1 VYLLTKPKTCFSHR
15 TKILFDRI
23 LAHFSQVRI
32 KESREADLE
41 AQLLA
46 DRRALLEARAAA
58 EAAQSELHML
68 RLSHSRASGNARLE
82 CGARDTSSGPERGP
96 YSQAAHERP
105 REQEGGRLNGSERL
119 EGSGAHRAF
128 NNEAASRLEPV
139 HHYGAER
146 QHLEPHS
153 TSDRVTAAMAAAQ
166 AAIAERKALIEIARQ
181 ETSPLAKQTPKT
193 LAGETP
199 ASKPPGLPRPE
210 SGRGA
215 RMEPIHTGLRETSGM
230 AIGTSGMVEA
240 RGGFHNPS
248 ESSAVDASVSLGD
261 WGRGD
266 SRGVGASVNSR
277 PHAGV
282 PQGDRRLP
290 AWAES
295 SELQQGGQNDPG
307 RPPPSASRAP
317 RMVPSRFNVAVGGPS
332 IGTPLRVKQAGGKPQ
347 GLQPGYVQTLGFG
360 EDERRGSV
368 YRTGP
373 NLGNGPMNP
382 VSNTF
387 MEERRESVYRAPGVE
402 AYSMGG
408 VRAEDLGDERS
419 GSRGSSVATKQ
430 GDVFDASR
438 APLAGLKPNRVD
450 SGPGLPPPVVEAK
463 LKGART
469 AFSKVSSGG
478 MVNGAQRVRNGGQVR
493 KQFIATQAAAIA
505 AQTNKPVELVLREK
519 MWQ

>member
-1 VYLLTKPKTCFSHR
+1 
-15 TKILFDRI
+15 
-23 LAHFSQVRI
+23 VRI

-58 EAAQSELHML
+58 EAAQNELHML
-68 RLSHSRASGNARLE
+68 RLAHSRASGNARLE
-82 CGARDTSSGPERGP
+82 PGARDTGSGPERGP

-119 EGSGAHRAF
+119 EISGAHRAF
-128 NNEAASRLEPV
+128 NNGPTETDRRLESV
-139 HHYGAER
+139 HHFGAER
-146 QHLEPHS
+146 HQLEPHS

-181 ETSPLAKQTPKT
+181 ETSPLAKQNPKT

-199 ASKPPGLPRPE
+199 SSKAPGLPTG
-210 SGRGA
+210 SGRGG
-215 RMEPIHTGLRETSGM
+215 RMEPFHTGLRETSGM
-230 AIGTSGMVEA
+230 TIGTSGMVEA
-240 RGGFHNPS
+240 LASRGGFRTPS

-277 PHAGV
+277 PYAGV
-282 PQGDRRLP
+282 AQGERQLP

-295 SELQQGGQNDPG
+295 SDLQQGGQNEPG

-332 IGTPLRVKQAGGKPQ
+332 IGTPLRVRQAGGKPPVSAQ
-347 GLQPGYVQTLGFG
+347 GLQPRYVQTLGFG

-373 NLGNGPMNP
+373 VLGNGALNP

-402 AYSMGG
+402 AYSMEGG
-408 VRAEDLGDERS
+408 RAEDLGDERS
-419 GSRGSSVATKQ
+419 GSRGLSVATKQ
-430 GDVFDASR
+430 GDAFDASR

-450 SGPGLPPPVVEAK
+450 SGPGLPPPVVEGK
-463 LKGART
+463 MKGVRT

-493 KQFIATQAAAIA
+493 KQFMATQAAAIA